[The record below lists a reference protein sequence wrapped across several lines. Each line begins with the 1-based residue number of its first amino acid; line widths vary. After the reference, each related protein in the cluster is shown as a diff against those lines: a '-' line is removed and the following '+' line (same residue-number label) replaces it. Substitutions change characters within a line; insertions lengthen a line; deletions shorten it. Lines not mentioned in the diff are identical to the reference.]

1 MQTMARA
8 NFTLPWDLYS
18 DLKEQ
23 VSTRQRSRF
32 VAMAVGKQLKLKKKK
47 VSYADALRKFT
58 GVLGVRNR
66 PGWENLENIV
76 NWVNEGR
83 AAANRDYSYIPYAK
97 TKGKR

>member
-1 MQTMARA
+1 MQTMTRV

-18 DLKEQ
+18 DLKDQ

-32 VAMAVGKQLKLKKKK
+32 VAMAVGKQLKLRKRK

-58 GVLGVRNR
+58 GVLGVRSR
-66 PGWENLENIV
+66 PGWENMENIV

-83 AAANRDYSYIPYAK
+83 AATNRDYSYIPYAK
-97 TKGKR
+97 PKKER